1 VIPKRG
7 GVYLAMIEIGKWIKH
22 AGMALIGVFCVFFGI
37 QLLISAYGLNDPF
50 FFVMT
55 FFASNLIIL
64 IGIVFL
70 VGFICRLVPFPKKSE
85 NDTPPVD

>member
-1 VIPKRG
+1 MSKI
-7 GVYLAMIEIGKWIKH
+7 AKWIKS
-22 AGMALIGVFCVFFGI
+22 GGLALIGLVFVLFGI
-37 QLLISAYGLNDPF
+37 QLLISAYGLQDPF

-70 VGFICRLVPFPKKSE
+70 IGFSCRVFSFFKKSGD
-85 NDTPPVD
+85 DTSPAE